1 MVMKVIKI
9 IISSFIE
16 IIKTTFQSLITFFD
30 LADPPLVSERGYLI
44 LNDYNEKK
52 KVFKAISNGESEILT
67 KYGII
72 HIY

>member
-44 LNDYNEKK
+44 LNDYNEKNI
-52 KVFKAISNGESEILT
+52 VFKAISNGESHILT